1 MNLLLS
7 LARNHKNSLVRDLAG
22 RIMFNLG
29 KHVANRTRLYKA
41 ELRHKAREAR
51 RDMVEAGAGRW
62 VMVWDDGSLGDAKSG
77 AVDETAA
84 DDGAQPA
91 RAVPVATAPRV
102 AEDVATLAQLQR
114 DMDDSDDAAPAQIAE
129 PPGR

>member
-1 MNLLLS
+1 MNS
-7 LARNHKNSLVRDLAG
+7 RPSAG
-22 RIMFNLG
+22 G
-29 KHVANRTRLYKA
+29 AVCSSPADA
-41 ELRHKAREAR
+41 EHAAAEGDGAEPARE
-51 RDMVEAGAGRW
+51 DGGA
-62 VMVWDDGSLGDAKSG
+62 
-77 AVDETAA
+77 E
-84 DDGAQPA
+84 PA